1 MKKVRQP
8 SRTVNNEAHLTIP
21 APASFQDRE
30 RREQMRMFIQTLY
43 QDGRGYAELIAGVAG
58 ANGKIAMLPE
68 TRQWLFFDPAC
79 PDRSEEIIN
88 VAIGLAERYGNVYV
102 SVRLYDKRAKDQNRR
117 AEAYTLP
124 SRIIFTDD
132 APRAAPI
139 PWSMYIQTSENSG
152 HGYLICDRYTT
163 RHDAQSVAYALRCDP
178 SGADLTQIVRLPG
191 TWNTKNGKR
200 FPVQIVQHMPGNAE
214 PVSLDLVRN
223 TYLVSH
229 ATDAPNAPWNAA
241 NRDNWRNLPNG
252 GAIWASPRIR
262 ALARRRP
269 QLATLLRGERVTLT
283 RQGAPDDSDSAQVA
297 ALVYNLITANL
308 PENEVR
314 AVALYLHAQL
324 RPNKPI
330 KHFCRQI
337 DAEIERYKPKRYN
350 PKPTRI
356 VSAAASSPVSAA
368 SPQRSHSPKSRARK
382 DRPQRVAGPIGYYF
396 WLQEMASPTGILLLS
411 QAECAKELGCSV
423 RTIKRYEAILRKPG
437 LIERQ
442 SFNGRQCGKLIIRRG
457 DNIAHEVPHA
467 PQGVQHDPAPAS
479 APAPACVADRPAE
492 QTPLRRG
499 DNIAHKVPH
508 APQGVQH
515 DPAPAPAPAPAC
527 VADRPAE
534 QTPLRRGD
542 NIAHEVPHTPQGVQH
557 DPAPASAP
565 APACVADRPAEQ
577 TPCQRGDN
585 IAHEV
590 PHAPQGMQH
599 DPAPAPAC
607 VADRPAEQTPL
618 RRGDNIAHEV
628 PHAPQGVQHDP
639 APARAGV
646 AADAAVTAAVQ
657 CTADAL
663 AACTGQSVVL
673 DDSPGEALWSKVRAA
688 MAQCHAVLPV
698 CDQRD
703 RRTRPALQCDSA
715 ANRQACAP
723 PDLLRPDVPIGA
735 PAPIGAGCGASVTS
749 PSFPAHADDA
759 RRCVAAQ
766 LEQELVAH
774 LPDGWQAVRCDRDAN
789 DDANGVAVVIYTPG
803 RRRWSWRI
811 MNDDPVQA
819 LEDALRELDELQQAE
834 GFRSSCD

>member
-152 HGYLICDRYTT
+152 HGYLICDRCTT

-269 QLATLLRGERVTLT
+269 QLATLLRGERVTLM

-457 DNIAHEVPHA
+457 DNIAHELTHA
-467 PQGVQHDPAPAS
+467 PQGVPHDPPPAR
-479 APAPACVADRPAE
+479 AGVADRPAD
-492 QTPLRRG
+492 QTPLR
-499 DNIAHKVPH
+499 
-508 APQGVQH
+508 
-515 DPAPAPAPAPAC
+515 
-527 VADRPAE
+527 
-534 QTPLRRGD
+534 
-542 NIAHEVPHTPQGVQH
+542 
-557 DPAPASAP
+557 
-565 APACVADRPAEQ
+565 
-577 TPCQRGDN
+577 RGDN